1 MVKGAP
7 NKAVIRISD
16 LEIYSSTTGPVTE
29 HSVNAEIDQIDQH
42 GIDSDRIADR
52 SLHTFTI

>member
-7 NKAVIRISD
+7 NITVIRISD
-16 LEIYSSTTGPVTE
+16 LELYSNTTGAVTE

-52 SLHTFTI
+52 S